1 MDLKGSFLD
10 ATIYV
15 TDSGDE
21 PTDWLREGLCRQ
33 GAVSV
38 EQVDTGK
45 LCARLAPVHY
55 RREGKAALVVF
66 CMERMDET
74 LFDYCRRFSDLIKDG
89 RLGIVALVYGPA
101 PNEAAWADAL
111 ASGCVDVLHTDG
123 RLIRQDLHQRLRLA
137 WNLTNER
144 RLCVTQEQHYQVQLA
159 NRRVM
164 EARSYYAANHD
175 PVTALA
181 SRSAFERALGAC
193 IELGRRRG
201 ITNALLHLD
210 IDRFKL
216 HNEAIGHGAGDHLL
230 LLIANLLR
238 GALPPEYLLGRLGAD
253 EFAVLLQGADEQEA
267 MRLANDLCVRVS
279 QIEPDGEHI
288 VYHVAASCGVAV
300 FLPGSVS
307 NASQVLAQA
316 EQACYVAKIRGG
328 NGIHRF
334 SHDDRALAHL
344 REDMQWARPIRQA
357 LAEDRFF
364 LAFQP
369 ILSVA
374 EGRIS
379 HYEALLRIPTACGGD
394 GESARFML
402 AAERLG
408 LAQQIDLWVVN
419 KALDFLHEHPHLRL
433 AVNVSSHAFHEPG
446 LLPLLKEKLA
456 ATRVSPERLTFEIT
470 DTGAITN
477 LVHTRRVICEIAA
490 LGCRFALDDFG
501 SGFSS
506 YSYIKHFPVDMLKI
520 DGSFII
526 GIHDDHRDKAIVQSM
541 VDVGHSLDKEVVA
554 EFIEDG
560 ATFRLLVEMGIDY
573 GQGCFIGR
581 PTLDLKAAKDR
592 LKQ

>member
-1 MDLKGSFLD
+1 MGLKGSFPD

-15 TDSGDE
+15 LDSRGE
-21 PTDWLREGLCRQ
+21 PTDWISEGLCRR
-33 GAVSV
+33 GVASV
-38 EQVDTGK
+38 EHVNAGE
-45 LCARLAPVHY
+45 LRARLAPVHY
-55 RREGKAALVVF
+55 GREGQAALVVF
-66 CMERMDET
+66 CMERMDEA
-74 LFDYCRRFSDLIKDG
+74 LFDHCRRFQDLIEHG
-89 RLGIVALVYGPA
+89 RLGIVGLVYGPA
-101 PNEAAWADAL
+101 PDEAAWGDAL
-111 ASGCVDVLHTDG
+111 ASGCIDVLHAEG
-123 RLIRQDLHQRLRLA
+123 RLIGQDLHHRLLLA
-137 WNLTNER
+137 WNLINER
-144 RLCVTQEQHYQVQLA
+144 RLRVAREQHYQMQLA
-159 NRRVM
+159 DRRVM
-164 EARSYYAANHD
+164 EARNHYAANHD
-175 PVTALA
+175 LVTELA
-181 SRSAFERALGAC
+181 NRSAFERALGAC
-193 IELGRRRG
+193 IELGRQRG

-216 HNEAIGHGAGDHLL
+216 HNEVAGHGAGDHLL
-230 LLIANLLR
+230 LLVANLLR

-267 MRLANDLCVRVS
+267 MRLANDLRLRVS

-288 VYHVAASCGVAV
+288 VYHVAVSCGVTV

-307 NASQVLAQA
+307 NASQVFAQA
-316 EQACYVAKIRGG
+316 EQACYVAKTRGG
-328 NGIHRF
+328 NAIHRF

-344 REDMQWARPIRQA
+344 REDMHWARPIRQA

-394 GESARFML
+394 GESARFMM

-408 LAQQIDLWVVN
+408 LARQIDLWVVN
-419 KALDFLHEHPHLRL
+419 KALDFLHEHADLRL
-433 AVNVSSHAFHEPG
+433 AVNLSSHAFQEPG
-446 LLPLLKEKLA
+446 LLPLLKKKLA

-470 DTGAITN
+470 ETAAIMN
-477 LVHTRRVICEIAA
+477 LVHTRRLICEIAG

-506 YSYIKHFPVDMLKI
+506 YSYIKHFPIDMLKI
-520 DGSFII
+520 DGSFIV
-526 GIHDDHRDKAIVQSM
+526 GIRDDHRDKAIVQSM

-573 GQGCFIGR
+573 GQGYFIGR

-592 LKQ
+592 